1 MMQFSKAERK
11 KAKLRLGITGPS
23 GSGKT
28 LSALMIAKGLGG
40 KLAVIDTERG
50 SASLYSEPQTLADGS
65 VFDPPQFDALEL
77 TAPFSPE
84 RYREAIALAEANGY
98 EVLIVDSASHEW
110 SGSGGCLEINEQI
123 ARAKYQGNTWSAWNE
138 TTPRHR
144 KFIDA
149 MLESSMHII
158 CTGRSKTETAQVLN
172 DQGKKKIVK
181 LGMKTEQRDGFEY
194 EFTVVLDMQH
204 ETNYAVVSKNRTD
217 VFGSEPELISEQTG
231 VKLRN
236 WLDRG
241 AVVVKERDVDYD
253 ALCNALDHSI
263 EAIKEGIANGDLPKA
278 AEAWFELEKDEKEGL
293 WRAPTKGGIF
303 TTEERRIIASAEFR
317 EAKYGPGRGN
327 E

>member
-1 MMQFSKAERK
+1 
-11 KAKLRLGITGPS
+11 
-23 GSGKT
+23 
-28 LSALMIAKGLGG
+28 
-40 KLAVIDTERG
+40 
-50 SASLYSEPQTLADGS
+50 
-65 VFDPPQFDALEL
+65 
-77 TAPFSPE
+77 
-84 RYREAIALAEANGY
+84 
-98 EVLIVDSASHEW
+98 
-110 SGSGGCLEINEQI
+110 
-123 ARAKYQGNTWSAWNE
+123 
-138 TTPRHR
+138 
-144 KFIDA
+144 

-158 CTGRSKTETAQVLN
+158 CTGRSKTETAQVSN

-253 ALCNALDHSI
+253 ALCSALGHSI
-263 EAIKEGIANGDLPKA
+263 EKIKLGIESGDLSVA
-278 AEAWFELEKDEKEGL
+278 AEAWFELSADEKTRL
-293 WRAPTKGGIF
+293 WRAPTNGGIF
-303 TTEERRIIASAEFR
+303 TTAERKVIASTEFR
-317 EAKYGPGRGN
+317 EAIYGPGISK